1 MKINIPTAIIIG
13 AIIVSI
19 GLYLA
24 SLNDPLAKCM
34 DKILESTQHINAGQ
48 AARACS
54 GAK

>member
-48 AARACS
+48 AAIACS
-54 GAK
+54 GTK